1 MIMSKQRLLR
11 QIALV
16 TGASRGIGRGIALR
30 LAREGCDLA
39 ITATSQEAMVVTKA
53 EVEALGCRCLTIAC
67 DVAVRAAVFA
77 MVERVAGE
85 FGMIDIL
92 VNNAGI
98 HQIKHILQI
107 TEEDLDR
114 TMAINVKGVFFC
126 MQAIAPHM
134 MKAGYGK
141 IINIASHGGKR
152 PTPNTAHYG
161 ASKAAVI
168 SLTKSWAL
176 ALAPHRINV
185 NAVCPGAV
193 ETDMYTRLAEETEA
207 LEGLPS
213 GEFMKRMPA
222 RIPLGRAGTPEDV
235 AGLVSFLASSDSD
248 YMTGQAINVSG
259 GVTMF

>member
-1 MIMSKQRLLR
+1 VSKQRLLG
-11 QIALV
+11 QIAIV
-16 TGASRGIGRGIALR
+16 TGASRGIGQGIATR
-30 LAREGCDLA
+30 LAREGCDLV
-39 ITATSQEAMVVTKA
+39 ISATSLEGLAATKA
-53 EVEALGCRCLTIAC
+53 EVEALGRRCLAVAC
-67 DVAVRAAVFA
+67 DVADRAAVFA

-85 FGMIDIL
+85 FGKMDIL

-107 TEEDLDR
+107 TEEEFDR
-114 TMAINVKGVFFC
+114 TMSINAKGVFFC
-126 MQAIAPHM
+126 IQAVAPHM
-134 MKAGYGK
+134 IKARHGK

-168 SLTKSWAL
+168 SLTRSWAL
-176 ALAPHRINV
+176 ALAPYRINV

-235 AGLVSFLASSDSD
+235 AGLVSFLASPDSN